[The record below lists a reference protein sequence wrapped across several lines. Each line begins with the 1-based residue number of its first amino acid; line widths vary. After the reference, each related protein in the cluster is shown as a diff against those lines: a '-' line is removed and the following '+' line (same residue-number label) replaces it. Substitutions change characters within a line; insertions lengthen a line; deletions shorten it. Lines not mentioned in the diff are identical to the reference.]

1 MDEVL
6 RFDFVVGMIL
16 IVVGLG
22 YDSRKVGVLR
32 VDSLS

>member
-16 IVVGLG
+16 IVVGSG
-22 YDSRKVGVLR
+22 YDNRRVGVLR

>member
-6 RFDFVVGMIL
+6 KFDFVVGMIL

-22 YDSRKVGVLR
+22 YDNRRGGVLR
-32 VDSLS
+32 VDNLS